1 MKLKASEFLAM
12 QIDQLSDISKM
23 LKQRKDDLS
32 VELGKEIDVIEQ
44 NLNQL
49 CMVMVSKEQERL
61 KGSEL

>member
-1 MKLKASEFLAM
+1 MKLKASEFLAI
-12 QIDQLSDISKM
+12 QIDSLSDVSKL

-32 VELGKEIDVIEQ
+32 VELGKEIDIIEQ

-61 KGSEL
+61 RGSEL